1 MDRDKFIKGME
12 TNMKLF
18 SIDELIKKAHEENV
32 RIEVEITPDI
42 CGNEMQRIT
51 IEPFVPYEPHCPYG
65 MMIVADKE
73 KKE

>member
-1 MDRDKFIKGME
+1 MKGI
-12 TNMKLF
+12 

-32 RIEVEITPDI
+32 RIEVEIMPDSY
-42 CGNEMQRIT
+42 GYATQRIT

-65 MMIVADKE
+65 TMIVADKE